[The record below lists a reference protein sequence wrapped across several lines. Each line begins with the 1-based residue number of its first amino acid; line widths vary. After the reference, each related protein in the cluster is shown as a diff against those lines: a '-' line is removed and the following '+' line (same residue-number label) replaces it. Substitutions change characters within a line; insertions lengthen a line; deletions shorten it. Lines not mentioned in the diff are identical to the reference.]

1 MKKLLILIGAVA
13 LLAGCNQKKEV
24 ALTASGLNPEN
35 FVDTFNDAPTAL
47 YTLTNANGMEVCITN
62 FGGRIVSIL
71 VPDNQG
77 QMKDVVL
84 GFDKVSDYFP
94 ENNQT
99 DFGASIGRYANR
111 INQGKITLDGV
122 EYQLPQNNFGHCL
135 HGGPTGWQYQVYEC
149 VEADAQHVKL
159 LRVSPDGDNNFPG
172 EVKAYVTYTL
182 TDDNKIDIAYE
193 ATTDATTVI
202 NMTNHSY
209 FNLAGDPANHSVTD
223 DVLYVNSSYYTPVDD
238 TYMTT
243 GEIATVLDTPFDFR
257 IPHTVGEYIN
267 ADNAQIRNGNGYD
280 HNWVLDTAGDINAV
294 AVELYCPATGIDL
307 KVYTDEP
314 GIQIYSGNFLDSTV
328 IGKKGIT
335 YKKRSGICLETQ
347 KYPDTPNKPEWPSAV
362 LRPGETYHSHC
373 IFAFSVKD

>member
-94 ENNQT
+94 HNNQT

-111 INQGKITLDGV
+111 INQGKITLDGK

-193 ATTDATTVI
+193 ATTDAPTVI

-209 FNLAGDPANHSVTD
+209 FNLAGDPANHSVTED
-223 DVLYVNSSYYTPVDD
+223 ILYVNSSYYTPVDD

-257 IPHTVGEYIN
+257 SAHAVGRDIA
-267 ADNAQIRNGNGYD
+267 ADNEQIRNGNGYD
-280 HNWVLDTAGDINAV
+280 HNWVLDTKGDITKV
-294 AVELYCPATGIDL
+294 AVELWCPTTGIDL

-314 GIQIYSGNFLDSTV
+314 GIQIYSGNFLDGTV
-328 IGKKGIT
+328 TGKKGVQ
-335 YKKRSGICLETQ
+335 YLQRRGICLETQ